1 MLVPFTGLHCQDSN
15 KDAFNYFLSQMLI
28 CIEISFGL
36 LTNKWHILQLP
47 MQTSLSNS
55 SDIIMA
61 TSRLHNFVITVDSRK
76 DASSDAILG
85 ASGSPLNWGYC
96 PTAEKLNPIP
106 GTSQVR
112 YII

>member
-1 MLVPFTGLHCQDSN
+1 
-15 KDAFNYFLSQMLI
+15 
-28 CIEISFGL
+28 
-36 LTNKWHILQLP
+36 

-76 DASSDAILG
+76 DDSLDSILV

-112 YII
+112 DIILRQVSRYGLRRPALNIERRRAELHEIGLM